1 MVLATLSTAC
11 MRVNI
16 SKSKFF
22 AEQIEYMGYWITEQG
37 IQPIPIK
44 VDMTVIVDIMAL
56 KTI

>member
-37 IQPIPIK
+37 IQPIRNKVEAILNIK
-44 VDMTVIVDIMAL
+44 VP
-56 KTI
+56 KTRK